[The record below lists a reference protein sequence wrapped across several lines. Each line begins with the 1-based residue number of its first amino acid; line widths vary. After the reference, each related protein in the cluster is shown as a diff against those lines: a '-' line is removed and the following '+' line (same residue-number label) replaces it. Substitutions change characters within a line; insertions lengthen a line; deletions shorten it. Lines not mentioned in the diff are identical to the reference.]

1 MISCCSENARRFW
14 KDSSRW
20 NFYAEKFL
28 NEKLNFCSSTMLE
41 RCTREDNSTTRPLLF
56 TSRVTL
62 FMKKSKSD
70 ISQPKI
76 TPPSVLWWRRS
87 PRPLF
92 TNNSV
97 SSWKVRIFL
106 EISVRTHRSAEQRRW
121 ADAERAYELGKDSDN
136 VVRLNLEKL
145 NNPEKAFDI
154 ARKGRT
160 PASARL
166 IAKFSIKNS
175 DFMTAIEFLLGAK
188 LVDEAFELAQVG
200 IRKLM

>member
-1 MISCCSENARRFW
+1 
-14 KDSSRW
+14 
-20 NFYAEKFL
+20 
-28 NEKLNFCSSTMLE
+28 
-41 RCTREDNSTTRPLLF
+41 
-56 TSRVTL
+56 
-62 FMKKSKSD
+62 
-70 ISQPKI
+70 
-76 TPPSVLWWRRS
+76 
-87 PRPLF
+87 
-92 TNNSV
+92 
-97 SSWKVRIFL
+97 VRIFL